1 MTYANKK
8 RQAGFTI
15 IEMILAMT
23 FVAAL
28 LIGIALAVIKLGS
41 TYNRGI
47 TVTEVNQAG
56 RDLNT
61 EFTQTLRAA
70 GPMKETDSLIKV
82 TKETTPVGGRLC
94 TGQVSYVWNYASALQ
109 SMPADGTV
117 MRYADA
123 TPTDESRWVRLV
135 RIVDTDRSYCTVTG
149 GGYKMKNIP
158 TSAVVT
164 ELIKPGDRRLN
175 IYDLAFSL
183 ANEDD
188 PSGQRMYSLTYTIG
202 AGNATAVM
210 KDGTA
215 TVCRPPND
223 PQSDIDYCTVQ
234 QFETV
239 IRAGNGASN

>member
-61 EFTQTLRAA
+61 EFTQALRAA
-70 GPMKETDSLIKV
+70 GPMEESDSLV
-82 TKETTPVGGRLC
+82 AVQKETTAVGGRLC

-117 MRYADA
+117 MRYAGA

-135 RIVDTDRSYCTVTG
+135 RIVDTDRSYCTITT
-149 GGYKMKNIP
+149 GGYKMKSIP
-158 TSAVVT
+158 GGAVVT

-175 IYDLAFSL
+175 IYDLSFKNVS
-183 ANEDD
+183 EDD
-188 PSGQRMYSLTYTIG
+188 ASGQRMYSLIYTIG
-202 AGNATAVM
+202 AGNATATV
-210 KDGTA
+210 KNTEGT
-215 TVCRPPND
+215 TCRPPDD
-223 PQSDIDYCTVQ
+223 PLADIDYCTVQ